1 MPVFAY
7 RALTVAGRTRAGV
20 VGAESVR
27 AAREALRARGEFPT
41 EVREQTGAALGGGR
55 PAAAE
60 LAGVLRQLATLVGA
74 GVPVADAL
82 ADAAAQGG
90 HPALVAALT
99 AAHARVCEGVP
110 LADALATASHVFPPL
125 YTDLVRA
132 GEATGALAAV
142 LGRLADHGER
152 VAAVRAE
159 LRAALTYPVVMLAAT
174 TAVLAVMLVWVVP
187 QVTQLFAESGAR
199 LPLPT
204 RILVAIAAVVRH
216 GWWLVLLGV
225 LAAALAARRG
235 LATPAGLARRDAL
248 LLRLPIVGSIVR
260 RAAQARVARTL
271 ATLLAGGVPLEAAL
285 AIAAPAAG
293 NRVVGAS
300 VRAVREAVR
309 QGEPLAP
316 ALAATGAF
324 PPLFVRLAA
333 VGERSGGLADTLGRA
348 ADAEERAV
356 AAALATA
363 TSLLEPGMILVM
375 GGAVLALVAAVLLP
389 LFELNGRV
397 R

>member
-1 MPVFAY
+1 
-7 RALTVAGRTRAGV
+7 
-20 VGAESVR
+20 
-27 AAREALRARGEFPT
+27 
-41 EVREQTGAALGGGR
+41 
-55 PAAAE
+55 
-60 LAGVLRQLATLVGA
+60 VLRQLATLVGA

-99 AAHARVCEGVP
+99 TAHARVCEGVP
-110 LADALATASHVFPPL
+110 LADALATTSGVFQPF

-174 TAVLAVMLVWVVP
+174 GAVLTVMLVWVVP
-187 QVTQLFAESGAR
+187 QVTQLFADSGAR

-204 RILVAIAAVVRH
+204 RILVAVATAVRY
-216 GWWLVLLGV
+216 GWWLALLGA
-225 LAAALAARRG
+225 LAAGLAARRV

-248 LLRLPIVGSIVR
+248 LLRLPIVGPLVR

-300 VRAVREAVR
+300 VSAVREAVR

-324 PPLFVRLAA
+324 PPLLVRLAA
-333 VGERSGGLADTLGRA
+333 VGERSGGLGDALARA

-363 TSLLEPGMILVM
+363 TGLIEPGLILVM

-389 LFELNGRV
+389 LFELNGLV